1 MGPESKGIEL
11 RRSVSLWMCLLGL
24 VSLVWG
30 CTDSPSPPSSLRFG
44 LANFPANLDPRF
56 ATDAASARINRL
68 IYARLVDFDETG
80 QPMPSLADWEQR
92 SPTHYRFRLRESPRP
107 FHDLSPLTAHDVKVT
122 YDFILDPTH
131 VSPHRATLSLISRI
145 ETPTEG
151 IVDFFLDRPDILFP
165 SYLVIGILPAKLIE
179 KNHQFNENPIGNG
192 PFVFVERPDQTRL
205 RIQREH
211 DGQLFE
217 FIRVPNPTV
226 RTLKL
231 LAGEIDMLQNDLPP
245 ELIAHLAQDPH
256 VRVQKRK
263 GANYA
268 YLGFNMDDSIVG
280 QHEVRKAIAHAID
293 RERIIRYVMGDSA
306 TPATSLFP
314 SEHWAG
320 HPSLTKYE
328 YNPQLARTLI
338 RQAGFNKGN
347 PARII
352 YKTSS
357 DPFRLRL
364 ATIIQDQLG
373 QVGIHA
379 TIQSHDWG
387 TFYGDIK
394 SGRFQ
399 MYSLAWVGVKTPDIF
414 HYIFHSRSIP
424 PNGANRGRYTNP
436 RADAL
441 IEQAEASQDFNEKR
455 FIYRKLQA
463 LLNQTLPYVPL
474 WYEDHVFI
482 AHKDIQGF
490 QVASDGNY
498 DGLLHVKRRTKDR
511 ISQTR

>member
-11 RRSVSLWMCLLGL
+11 LRSVSLLLCLLGML
-24 VSLVWG
+24 GTVSS
-30 CTDSPSPPSSLRFG
+30 CTDSPSSSSSLRFG

-68 IYARLVDFDETG
+68 IYARLVDFDEAG
-80 QPMPSLADWEQR
+80 QPIPSLADWEQR
-92 SPTHYRFRLRESPRP
+92 SPTHYRFRLRESPRK
-107 FHDLSPLTAHDVKVT
+107 FHDHSPLTAQDVKVT
-122 YDFILDPTH
+122 YDFILDPKH
-131 VSPHRATLSLISRI
+131 LSPHRTTLSLISRI

-179 KNHQFNENPIGNG
+179 KKHQFNENPIGNG
-192 PFVFVERPDQTRL
+192 PFVFIERPDQTRL
-205 RIQREH
+205 RLKREQ

-245 ELIAHLAQDPH
+245 ELISHLAQDPN

-263 GANYA
+263 GANFA
-268 YLGFNMDDSIVG
+268 YLGFNLDDSIVG
-280 QHEVRKAIAHAID
+280 QHDVRKAIAHAID
-293 RERIIRYVMGDSA
+293 RESIIRYVMGGSA
-306 TPATSLFP
+306 TPASSLFP
-314 SEHWAG
+314 AEHWAG
-320 HPSLTKYE
+320 HPLLAKYE

-338 RQAGFNKGN
+338 RQAGFNKEN

-364 ATIIQDQLG
+364 ATIIQDQLDH
-373 QVGIHA
+373 VGIQA

-399 MYSLAWVGVKTPDIF
+399 MYSLSWVGVKTPDIF
-414 HYIFHSRSIP
+414 HYIFHSHSIP
-424 PNGANRGRYTNP
+424 PNGANRGRFVNP
-436 RADAL
+436 HADAL
-441 IEQAEASQDFNEKR
+441 IEQAEASQDLNEKR
-455 FIYRKLQA
+455 VIYRQLQA
-463 LLNQTLPYVPL
+463 LLNKTLPYVPL

-482 AHKDIQGF
+482 ANKDIQGF
-490 QVASDGNY
+490 RVASDGNY
-498 DGLLHVKRRTKDR
+498 DGLLHVNRQASKLTN
-511 ISQTR
+511 Q